1 MERYS
6 QYNKLKKQFNHIKSI
21 ILSFKNTQKT
31 SRSVSKGFINSY
43 LWVVRI

>member
-1 MERYS
+1 MERHS
-6 QYNKLKKQFNHIKSI
+6 QYNKFKEQFNHIESI

-31 SRSVSKGFINSY
+31 SRSVSKGFINSH